1 MRLSLQQTETTDLL
15 TVISRSFVEDP
26 SGRARGMV
34 ASIAL
39 YLSHVKSREH
49 SHI

>member
-1 MRLSLQQTETTDLL
+1 MSQVTSHAINNAKKRETR
-15 TVISRSFVEDP
+15 VSVRVCV
-26 SGRARGMV
+26 A

-49 SHI
+49 SYK